1 MKQKTSTTDRTYPD
15 DPCPH
20 KMCDGSGWIENS
32 EDGHREKCLCKIEME
47 GEQLSDFNRENNGT

>member
-1 MKQKTSTTDRTYPD
+1 MRKCQEKSLNKCSD

-32 EDGHREKCLCKIEME
+32 EDGHREKCLCKIEY
-47 GEQLSDFNRENNGT
+47 ENA